1 MRYDLDFMNTFDKT
15 LLFWIERF
23 IRYKLTSLS
32 NRQVNDK
39 DKLAFIIQSLIKG
52 TKSID
57 ELSELYFLSI
67 HSIRKIIYK

>member
-1 MRYDLDFMNTFDKT
+1 MIFDKT

-57 ELSELYFLSI
+57 ELYTYNFDL
-67 HSIRKIIYK
+67 